1 MLTAR
6 VCRCGKDVTRAS
18 LPTPLRG
25 VVACPVC
32 GRGVLD
38 QDDRSRVAWRRAR
51 KVDASLTR
59 FVLQLHALPMAFLAL
74 DDAGQG
80 LEQFA
85 RNKDA
90 SVLLLPLVWC
100 GFAGAWTH
108 FGLGHLRLR
117 TRVGFWA
124 FIWFFTLACGWFL
137 NELDPGHSTLFHLK
151 PHLMNAGAGMFALLV
166 GWPIAQILES
176 VWQGFRRGRRRKKRE
191 QWRRWGVAW

>member
-18 LPTPLRG
+18 LPTPLTG
-25 VVACPVC
+25 IVACPVC

-38 QDDRSRVAWRRAR
+38 QDDRSRIAWRRAR

-59 FVLQLHALPMAFLAL
+59 FVLQLHALPVAFLAL
-74 DDAGQG
+74 DDAGLG

-85 RNKDA
+85 RKSDA
-90 SVLLLPLVWC
+90 SLLVLPVIWC
-100 GFAGAWTH
+100 TFAGAWTH

-117 TRVGFWA
+117 ARVGLW
-124 FIWFFTLACGWFL
+124 IILWLFTMGCGWFL
-137 NELDPGHSTLFHLK
+137 NALDPGHSAVFRLK
-151 PHLMNAGAGMFALLV
+151 PHLMNAAAGIIALIM
-166 GWPIAQILES
+166 GWPVARILEA